1 MNTRGLFR
9 TMKTICLSNEKGG
22 VAKSTTAGAL
32 TTGLMLAGKK
42 TLLIDADIQGNLTRT
57 FGADPAGY
65 SVMDLLK
72 GSVTTEKAIQHT
84 DQGDIVP
91 SSRTLAT
98 AELELFYPN
107 GQPATA
113 RERGT
118 IPYRLKRALDQV
130 SDQYDFAIIDTP
142 PTLGVITTNAL
153 TASNSVI
160 IPCEAEQYSLDGLGE
175 MYKTIQAVRQNTN
188 PGLEI
193 EGLLIVRFNKRTILS
208 RQLAE
213 TLIQA
218 SRKLQTKVFSTPIR
232 ETTVVKESHSMKQDI
247 YRYAPKS
254 NATADY
260 KELVKEILLE

>member
-1 MNTRGLFR
+1 
-9 TMKTICLSNEKGG
+9 MKTIVIANEKGG

-32 TTGLMLAGKK
+32 TTGLKLAGKK
-42 TLLIDADIQGNLTRT
+42 ALLIDADIQGNLTKT
-57 FGADPAGY
+57 FRADTAG
-65 SVMDLLK
+65 SNVMDLLK
-72 GSVTTEKAIQHT
+72 GSTTIDKAIQHT

-98 AELELFYPN
+98 AELELFYPA
-107 GQPATA
+107 GQPITA
-113 RERGT
+113 KEKAN
-118 IPYRLKRALDQV
+118 IPYRLKRALQPV
-130 SDQYDFAIIDTP
+130 SEVYDYCIIDTP

-160 IPCEAEQYSLDGLGE
+160 IPCEAEQYSLDGLGQL
-175 MYKTIQAVRQNTN
+175 YTTIQAVRKTTN
-188 PGLEI
+188 PDLQI
-193 EGLLIVRFNKRTILS
+193 EGLLIVRFNQRTTLS

-218 SRKLQTKVFSTPIR
+218 SKKLQTKVFRTPIR
-232 ETTVVKESHSMKQDI
+232 ECVALKEAHSMKRDI
-247 YRYAPKS
+247 YRYAPRS